1 MADKEYVIDNPD
13 NPVYASMYHYLLQ
26 VMVLKEALVITTLK
40 QVACVLSTMALLTVQ
55 LQNVDMHVQLKALYL
70 VIYLILVQLALQHR
84 QYSKLILLL
93 MDLGTLQQITLDLII
108 KVHT

>member
-40 QVACVLSTMALLTVQ
+40 QVACVLGGTVGYGQGATLSRSFSVGFSGSIQALHIIYMVQ
-55 LQNVDMHVQLKALYL
+55 NLE
-70 VIYLILVQLALQHR
+70 
-84 QYSKLILLL
+84 QYSSRR
-93 MDLGTLQQITLDLII
+93 G
-108 KVHT
+108 